1 MDLSYDL
8 FLQDRVG
15 EVMTPLNQHGSG
27 PVYDTDLCP
36 QYSWQNTG
44 LNLNQAFT
52 YNFEELLPKKKCH
65 RIQPIV

>member
-36 QYSWQNTG
+36 
-44 LNLNQAFT
+44 
-52 YNFEELLPKKKCH
+52 
-65 RIQPIV
+65 